1 LLAGISIYLRGAVLF
16 REIRLADIVVE
27 ALRVHRRKQREQRV
41 ALGLGKLT

>member
-16 REIRLADIVVE
+16 REISLPDIVVE
-27 ALRVHRRKQREQRV
+27 ALSEHRRQQRAQRV